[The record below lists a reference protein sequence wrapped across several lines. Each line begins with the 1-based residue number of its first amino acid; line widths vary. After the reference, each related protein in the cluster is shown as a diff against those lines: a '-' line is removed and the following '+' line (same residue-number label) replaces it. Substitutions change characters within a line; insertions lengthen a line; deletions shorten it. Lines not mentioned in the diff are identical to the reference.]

1 MRGGPLYVISGIP
14 WNGHL
19 FWSTFVL
26 GGGGGNVT
34 FLGIDGFPALL
45 LVSVWYSGPL

>member
-1 MRGGPLYVISGIP
+1 MRGGPLFVISGIH

-19 FWSTFVL
+19 FGARLCW
-26 GGGGGNVT
+26 GGGNVT
-34 FLGIDGFPALL
+34 FLGIDGFPTLL